1 MSNPFYEMR
10 SAVSNAQSTLN
21 AADEAAK
28 TMAVLLKG
36 RLRKVSTWVLAELK
50 RELSEF
56 NANTKEWKS

>member
-1 MSNPFYEMR
+1 MSNPFDEMR
-10 SAVSNAQSTLN
+10 AAVSNAQSTLN

-36 RLRKVSTWVLAELK
+36 RLRKVSPWVLAALK

-56 NANTKEWKS
+56 NAHTKEWKS